1 MQQPLRRAVI
11 EVLLSTLFYALFCL
25 VALALV
31 AVFVRAYVPA
41 AGVVTAVNWVVK
53 CVGSF
58 LFPLIFVRRERALV
72 KGVVAGLCGALVT
85 MLLFAAVGGGFS
97 LTALFLVEL
106 LVCGVLGGPGALAG
120 VKLRRE

>member
-72 KGVVAGLCGALVT
+72 KGAVAGVCGAVFT
-85 MLLFAAVGGGFS
+85 MLLFALVGGGFS

-106 LVCGVLGGPGALAG
+106 LVCGLLGGLGALAG
-120 VKLRRE
+120 TKLRKA